1 MTGIQNYVKYAL
13 VIILFIFLV
22 YEAYFMSSNSY
33 NFVASTYFPEV
44 KANADPWYSRVI
56 LPGEMNSTAWIKANT
71 NTTDKFVADIFGAE
85 MIMGMTDR
93 VSTVGGDWSNAPD
106 PIKDMSDTNEIYV
119 TDDPQEAYN
128 LAVQDNCSY
137 IYLPNRDTFSGYS
150 WVYGNHTKFDDE
162 QYFQLVY
169 QNPDV
174 SIYKVLK

>member
-1 MTGIQNYVKYAL
+1 MTGITNFVKNGL
-13 VIILFIFLV
+13 VIIMFVLLIYV
-22 YEAYFMSSNSY
+22 AYFISSSTY
-33 NFVASTYFPEV
+33 NFPAATYFPEV

-71 NTTDKFVADIFGAE
+71 NTTDKFVADIFG
-85 MIMGMTDR
+85 MTDR
-93 VSTVGGDWSNAPD
+93 VSTVGGDWANAPD
-106 PIKDMSDTNEIYV
+106 PIKDMSDSNTVYT
-119 TDDPQEAYN
+119 TDDPQQAYN
-128 LAVQDNCSY
+128 IAVEDNCSY

-150 WVYGNHTKFDDE
+150 WVYGNHTKFDDT